1 MPDPLSFQWLFGI
14 VFGSLFSFQWLS
26 GIVPGSLLI
35 STNLRHRAR
44 IPYHFN
50 GSPASCSDP
59 FSFRQL
65 FDIVLGSPIILAALR
80 YCVQILFSFSWLSSI
95 VLESPFHFG
104 GSPTSCLDLICS
116 AALQHR
122 AQILFLFG
130 GSPASCQDPL
140 SF

>member
-14 VFGSLFSFQWLS
+14 VFGSFFSFQWLS

-50 GSPASCSDP
+50 SSPASCSDP
-59 FSFRQL
+59 FSFWQL

-104 GSPTSCLDLICS
+104 DSPTSCLDLICL

-122 AQILFLFG
+122 AQILLLFG
-130 GSPASCQDPL
+130 GSPASCPDPL